1 MYVHT
6 PLELPGMSQIV
17 PAVLGSVRTG
27 NLEVSGTSWDV
38 PSSPS
43 SSWECQDWESRG
55 ASLWDFM
62 GCPK

>member
-1 MYVHT
+1 
-6 PLELPGMSQIV
+6 MSQVV

-27 NLEVSGTSWDV
+27 NLEVLVSGTSWDV

-43 SSWECQDWESRG
+43 CSWECQDWESRG
-55 ASLWDFM
+55 VSLWDFL